1 MLINAY
7 LISTLIS
14 IIIILKKDI
23 DFLKK
28 LNDKGYEY
36 RDKKFIK
43 KLNDFFNDLVFML
56 FPIINI
62 LIAVFMLLFMD
73 CLFDEVFNDLYDKGK
88 LKKKKR

>member
-1 MLINAY
+1 MLVNVY

-14 IIIILKKDI
+14 VIIIIKKDI
-23 DFLKK
+23 YFLKK

-36 RDKKFIK
+36 RDKKIIK
-43 KLNDFFNDLVFML
+43 RLNDFFNDLVFML

-62 LIAVFMLLFMD
+62 IIAVFMLLFMD
-73 CLFDEVFNDLYDKGK
+73 CLFEDVFNDLYDKGK